1 MIQSLF
7 KFVTFWKRLINDL
20 IYIFMDIIFI
30 FNIYFIERDKEED

>member
-1 MIQSLF
+1 MIYSLF
-7 KFVTFWKRLINDL
+7 KLVPFWKRSINDL